1 MFRLEKTSW
10 RQHSGLVRKSFLT
23 IVFAGL
29 SVSMLLAQD
38 HYHHLI
44 MGSYKTFE
52 KATEAMP
59 TIMETTGRQPT
70 VLFPQASS
78 DWFRISAYQ
87 SVNRAEVEG
96 FSREMARN
104 GKPKGW
110 ILTLAPVTRSTMR
123 NSPQGLQQNS
133 NQRIAGTSI
142 AAAQNGDARYHLIV
156 GSFQTYEKASEALV
170 EYEDKGL
177 EPYIVFPVGEVKAY
191 RISVYVAD
199 NREEVASYSN
209 MLSRSGMQK
218 GWIFEEAGTTT
229 SQSPLAGNTRSN
241 ARLASANTS
250 ATTGAVYHLIGGS
263 FKRYDDATSYMDAAR
278 TFGGVPQIL
287 WPEDGEQ
294 ENFRVSIISSSNR
307 SEVEAFKRQLEA
319 RGLQAGWILAK
330 S

>member
-1 MFRLEKTSW
+1 
-10 RQHSGLVRKSFLT
+10 
-23 IVFAGL
+23 
-29 SVSMLLAQD
+29 MLMAQD

-70 VLFPQASS
+70 VLFPQAST

-123 NSPQGLQQNS
+123 NSPQGLQQNT
-133 NQRIAGTSI
+133 NQRIAGISTST
-142 AAAQNGDARYHLIV
+142 QTPGARYHLIV
-156 GSFQTYEKASEALV
+156 GSFQTYEKASQALT
-170 EYEDKGL
+170 EYENKGL
-177 EPYIVFPVGEVKAY
+177 EPYIVFPVGDVKAY

-199 NREEVASYSN
+199 NREEVASYSS

-229 SQSPLAGNTRSN
+229 AQSPLVSNTRSN
-241 ARLASANTS
+241 SRVASASWGVTS
-250 ATTGAVYHLIGGS
+250 GVVYHLIGGS

-278 TFGGVPQIL
+278 SFGGIPEIL

-307 SEVEAFKRQLEA
+307 AEVEAFKRQLEA